1 MSALAVGCGD
11 GVHSFTVT
19 ATAPA
24 PNPSPNANPNPNP
37 NPSPSPNP
45 NPNPDQVTAT
55 VDLGSF
61 GTMTSTPHTVSL
73 VTFSALQLRL
83 DASPAGPTGIT
94 TLRKVQCTDTYQR
107 AKPHVTATLSTG
119 EARDVTAQCG
129 YSSGAPSVVSVA
141 NGALFSGATAGTA
154 TLTATF
160 GGADAGAKGTASATL
175 LVEEGTVEVQSM
187 ALSTP
192 GVLHAESGSV
202 FGSTLA
208 VTLTDGTHYADLH
221 ALSWLDA
228 TAVVRHATDTPEP

>member
-1 MSALAVGCGD
+1 M
-11 GVHSFTVT
+11 
-19 ATAPA
+19 
-24 PNPSPNANPNPNP
+24 
-37 NPSPSPNP
+37 
-45 NPNPDQVTAT
+45 TAT

-61 GTMTSTPHTVSL
+61 GTMTSAAHTVSL

-94 TLRKVQCTDTYQR
+94 ALRKVRARVSARVRDRLRVGVRVRVPNPNPNPDAISNPHPKPDPNPHQVQCTDTYQR

-119 EARDVTAQCG
+119 EAREVTAQCG

-141 NGALFSGATAGTA
+141 NGVLFSGATAGTA
-154 TLTATF
+154 TVTATF
-160 GGADAGAKGTASATL
+160 GGANAGAKGTASAAL
-175 LVEEGTVEVQSM
+175 LVEEGTIEVQSM
-187 ALSTP
+187 ALSAP
-192 GVLHAESGSV
+192 GVLHAVSGTV

-228 TAVVRHATDTPEP
+228 TAVVRHATDAP